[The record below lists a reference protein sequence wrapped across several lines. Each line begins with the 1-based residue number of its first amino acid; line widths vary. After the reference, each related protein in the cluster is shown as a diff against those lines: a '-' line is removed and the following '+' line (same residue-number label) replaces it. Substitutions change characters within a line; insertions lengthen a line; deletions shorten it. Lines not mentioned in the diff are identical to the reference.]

1 MSAIKDMM
9 YLSSFKVM
17 VASLILITFFAEEI
31 VLLISIKPSF
41 SGTPAFSKAA
51 RSKGVLLSKTPWTI
65 AFSSPCLIISEAA
78 LSPKRRP
85 IQSMI
90 KLLPAPVSPV
100 KTVRPSLKSISISS
114 IIAKFWTF
122 NFINML
128 IW

>member
-1 MSAIKDMM
+1 MSAINDMM

-17 VASLILITFFAEEI
+17 VVSLILITFFVEEM
-31 VLLISIKPSF
+31 VLLISISPSF

-51 RSKGVLLSKTPWTI
+51 RNNGVLLSKTPCTI

-78 LSPKRRP
+78 LSPKSRP
-85 IQSMI
+85 MQSMI

-100 KTVRPSLKSISISS
+100 KTVKPSLKSISISS
-114 IIAKFWTF
+114 MIAKFCTF

-128 IW
+128 I

>member
-9 YLSSFKVM
+9 YLSSFKVI
-17 VASLILITFFAEEI
+17 VVSLIFTTFLLAEM
-31 VLLISIKPSF
+31 VLLISISPSF
-41 SGTPAFSKAA
+41 SGTPALSKAA
-51 RSKGVLLSKTPWTI
+51 RKRGVLLSKTPWTI

-100 KTVRPSLKSISISS
+100 KTVKPSLKSISISS
-114 IIAKFWTF
+114 IIAKFCTF
-122 NFINML
+122 NFINM
-128 IW
+128 II